1 MYSWHRCGCVKRY
14 DATMHHEFE
23 ISFCQSQASAIV
35 IPQEQILQC
44 RCLFFSL
51 SHLARFLSCDISFQ
65 PHLLSPHTIPCFVW
79 ALFVVFFVK
88 RKKNKPTEFELF
100 KPLCVSL
107 GFVELSRHLWHR
119 PSLDVD
125 QTRIDSLEG
134 WESCPVSETLTWNN
148 GGFPKQKPWD
158 FF

>member
-1 MYSWHRCGCVKRY
+1 MASLWVCQTVWRNDASWVRNLLLSVS
-14 DATMHHEFE
+14 
-23 ISFCQSQASAIV
+23 SFSHCNSTRTDPSMPLFIFQFV
-35 IPQEQILQC
+35 TPCTIPLI
-44 RCLFFSL
+44 
-51 SHLARFLSCDISFQ
+51 DISFQ